1 VLTSQNFGS
10 LVFGVAFHPTKNFLA
25 SCSHD
30 KSIKL
35 WEPATGISPG
45 ECLWTT
51 STLSGESDNAIGPE
65 GKHTWRVK
73 DQKVNG
79 YVVSVTGKTLYI
91 FNDDAE
97 DGGAGAAASSANED
111 GAAGSADGAGKVK
124 TAPVAFFQCSAEI
137 QAFDVNKTFD
147 VACAN
152 IVVGCADGQV
162 LQLWAA
168 VLQTRG

>member
-1 VLTSQNFGS
+1 MVASSSADGS
-10 LVFGVAFHPTKNFLA
+10 T
-25 SCSHD
+25 
-30 KSIKL
+30 KL
-35 WEPATGISPG
+35 WDLGTGQETDEGLI
-45 ECLWTT
+45 EMLH
-51 STLSGESDNAIGPE
+51 LSDLSKQLLKQGGAE
-65 GKHTWRVK
+65 

-162 LQLWAA
+162 LQLFAA
-168 VLQTRG
+168 VLQP